1 MFCTYLKNR
10 IDQLTRELM
19 REFDDWNNTLFYSVP
34 LFPGRRWFLERTNE
48 YFRRREI
55 LTTERDELQQVLDAM
70 NRAPG
75 AQV

>member
-1 MFCTYLKNR
+1 MLCTCLKKR
-10 IDQLTRELM
+10 IEQLTRELT
-19 REFDDWNNTLFYSVP
+19 REFDDWNNTLYYSA
-34 LFPGRRWFLERTNE
+34 LFNPGDRWLRERTDE

-55 LTTERDELQQVLDAM
+55 LTTERQMLQQVLDAM

>member
-10 IDQLTRELM
+10 IEQLTRELT
-19 REFDDWNNTLFYSVP
+19 REFDDWNNTLYNSAS

>member
-10 IDQLTRELM
+10 IDQLTRELSW
-19 REFDDWNNTLFYSVP
+19 EFDNWNNTLYYSAP
-34 LFPGRRWFLERTNE
+34 LYPGRRWLRERTDE

-55 LTTERDELQQVLDAM
+55 LTTERQMLQQVLDAM

>member
-1 MFCTYLKNR
+1 MLCTCLKKR
-10 IDQLTRELM
+10 IEQLTRKLT
-19 REFDDWNNTLFYSVP
+19 REFDDWNNTLYYSA
-34 LFPGRRWFLERTNE
+34 LFNPGDRWLRERTDE

-55 LTTERDELQQVLDAM
+55 LTTERQMLQQVLDAM

>member
-1 MFCTYLKNR
+1 MLCTCLKKR
-10 IDQLTRELM
+10 IEQLTRELT
-19 REFDDWNNTLFYSVP
+19 REFDDWNNTLYYSVP
-34 LFPGRRWFLERTNE
+34 LFPGPRWFLERTNE